1 VPISALILIA
11 GAVHLAAFIS
21 YPHSGRFGQP
31 FSFVSMLLWT
41 GFSVF
46 IARVTE
52 NYDRAGK
59 AAFAALFALA
69 CAFSVLALLPQK
81 DGRPALKKFLSGNY
95 PVKADL
101 YIGLLRLGV
110 EVPSLAPPKKEETP
124 L

>member
-1 VPISALILIA
+1 MISSLILIA
-11 GAVHLAAFIS
+11 AAVHLAAFLS

-31 FSFVSMLLWT
+31 FLFVSVLLWT

-46 IARVTE
+46 IVRVTE
-52 NYDRAGK
+52 NYGRAGK

-81 DGRPALKKFLSGNY
+81 DGRPALKKFLAGSY
-95 PVKADL
+95 PAKADL

-110 EVPSLAPPKKEETP
+110 EVPALAPPQKEETP

>member
-1 VPISALILIA
+1 MSISALILIA
-11 GAVHLAAFIS
+11 AAVHLAAFLS

-31 FSFVSMLLWT
+31 FLFVSMLLWT

-46 IARVTE
+46 IVRVTE
-52 NYDRAGK
+52 NYGREGK
-59 AAFAALFALA
+59 AAFASLFALA

-81 DGRPALKKFLSGNY
+81 DGRPALKKFLAGSY
-95 PVKADL
+95 PVKADF

-110 EVPSLAPPKKEETP
+110 EVPALAPHKKEGTQ